1 MAETII
7 VTLLPHVQAMGVNSP
22 DDRALI
28 KREIKALRP
37 HAEKQKKVLKR
48 EKDDKKKKKRHFV

>member
-1 MAETII
+1 
-7 VTLLPHVQAMGVNSP
+7 MGVNSP

-37 HAEKQKKVLKR
+37 HAEKQKKVLKK